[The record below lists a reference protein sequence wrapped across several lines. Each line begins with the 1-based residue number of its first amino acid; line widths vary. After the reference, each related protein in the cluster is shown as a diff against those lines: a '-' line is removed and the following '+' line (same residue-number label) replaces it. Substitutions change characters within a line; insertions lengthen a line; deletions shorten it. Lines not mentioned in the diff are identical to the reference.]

1 MSTGGHLRAHR
12 KTPRG
17 ARPRLA
23 EIGRLDAVK
32 IAFSAIGFARECAYI
47 EPEQTRFFRR
57 FPYRTARRGRT

>member
-1 MSTGGHLRAHR
+1 
-12 KTPRG
+12 
-17 ARPRLA
+17 LA
-23 EIGRLDAVK
+23 EIWRQDAVE